1 METHYEEIMKGKTL
15 YQCGFPHSINFMPRT
30 YGDWRKAMSK
40 FRQWVGICSGRR
52 IVFGEGQGF
61 GLVPKSARAGDVICI
76 LHGSKVP
83 ILLRRL
89 GRCYRVIGQC
99 YWHRWMYG
107 EKVYCAEEGGDV
119 FKLV

>member
-1 METHYEEIMKGKTL
+1 METHYEGIMECKTL
-15 YQCGFPHSINFMPRT
+15 YQCGFPHSMNFMPRT

-52 IVFGEGQGF
+52 IVFGEVQGF

-89 GRCYRVIGQC
+89 GRFYRVIG
-99 YWHRWMYG
+99 
-107 EKVYCAEEGGDV
+107 
-119 FKLV
+119 